1 MVSFSRRSHMLLA
14 SSAAL
19 FLASCGADDVAS
31 PGAGSVP
38 VTINQPAPTPTPT
51 GTATPTP
58 LTAAQ
63 FAAATTQSGVTITAD
78 EQLAIINAGQ
88 NNNVNGFGTTLNGVY
103 PVSGASLTTASNPQ
117 TVLGENAFIQNT
129 SFVGAL
135 SGPNDNAF
143 SGWTCNSSSATFL
156 NSSACAAVPSIG
168 NGPAASCPTGLTDDG
183 TNEIRNEAGAITSA
197 ATLRYC
203 RLPSIITADLTLAKV
218 AGLVYRF
225 RGLTEV
231 GVDGGAAAT
240 LTIQPGVVLAADA
253 TETSND
259 VVLVNRGSKINA
271 VGTAD
276 APIIFTAQQNLRSN
290 GVSDSSQGLWG
301 GVILLGKAP
310 TAVCATGTG
319 PNTAD
324 GTSAG
329 AAAPCQQQIEG
340 VTGRLYGG
348 TNAADSSGTMQYV
361 QIRYTGIAI
370 SEGNE
375 LQGLTLGGTGSGTT
389 IDHVQSHNS
398 ADDGIEIFGGTTN
411 LKYFVVTGA
420 DDDGF
425 DVDNGW
431 RGFMQFI
438 IAAQKAN
445 GATNDSFATEIDSN
459 GAEDLLPRTYGRY
472 ANFTFIQTASTQ
484 NPVAAIRLRGGAD
497 FAFVNGVVKT
507 PSGEACVNII
517 AGNQV
522 NGAAATGNDRSTIRP
537 ANSAL
542 QDVGPP
548 TFNSVYFQCQG
559 R

>member
-1 MVSFSRRSHMLLA
+1 MVSFSRRSQILLA

-19 FLASCGADDVAS
+19 LLASCGADDVAS
-31 PGAGSVP
+31 PGAGSIP
-38 VTINQPAPTPTPT
+38 ITINQPAPTPTPT

-58 LTAAQ
+58 LTAGQ
-63 FAAATTQSGVTITAD
+63 FALATTQSGVTITAD
-78 EQLAIINAGQ
+78 EQLALVNAGQ
-88 NNNVNGFGTTLNGVY
+88 NNNVNGFGATLNGVY
-103 PVSGASLTTASNPQ
+103 PVNGTSLATASNPQ
-117 TVLGENAFIQNT
+117 TVLGNTGFIQNT

-156 NSSACAAVPSIG
+156 NSSACTAVPSVG
-168 NGPAASCPTGLTDDG
+168 TGGSTAACPTGTIDDG
-183 TNEIRNEAGAITSA
+183 LVQSFRA
-197 ATLRYC
+197 C
-203 RLPSIITADLTLAKV
+203 RLPSGTNTTTGATVQILTDLTLPKIPGV
-218 AGLVYRF
+218 FYRL
-225 RGLTEV
+225 RGQTEI
-231 GVDGGAAAT
+231 GDGTTAVT
-240 LTIQPGVVLAADA
+240 LTIAPGVVIAADS

-259 VVLVNRGSKINA
+259 LLLVNRGSKINA

-276 APIIFTAQQNLRSN
+276 APIVFTAQQNLANN

-301 GVILLGKAP
+301 GVVLLGRAP

-329 AAAPCQQQIEG
+329 AQTPCQQAIEG
-340 VTGRLYGG
+340 VTGRFYGG

-398 ADDGIEIFGGTTN
+398 ADDGIEIFGGATN
-411 LKYFVVTGA
+411 LRYFVVTGA

-438 IAAQKAN
+438 IAAQKA
-445 GATNDSFATEIDSN
+445 GGSTADSFATEIDSN

-472 ANFTFIQTASTQ
+472 ANFTFVQTASA
-484 NPVAAIRLRGGAD
+484 PAAIRLRGGAD
-497 FAFVNGVVKT
+497 FAFVNGIVKT
-507 PSGEACVNII
+507 PANQACVNII
-517 AGNQV
+517 AGAGT
-522 NGAAATGNDRSTIRP
+522 GADRTTIRA

>member
-63 FAAATTQSGVTITAD
+63 FALSTAVNGVSITAD
-78 EQLAIINAGQ
+78 EQVALVNAGQ
-88 NNNVNGFGTTLNGVY
+88 NNNLQGFGATLNGVY

-117 TVLGENAFIQNT
+117 TVLGNSSFLQNT

-135 SGPNDNAF
+135 SGPNDNSF

-156 NSSACAAVPSIG
+156 NSSACTAVPSIG
-168 NGPAASCPTGLTDDG
+168 SGTPAASCPTGLTDDG
-183 TNEIRNEAGAITSA
+183 LNTSNGASNP
-197 ATLRYC
+197 ATFRYC
-203 RLPSIITADLTLAKV
+203 RLPQVITADLTLAKIP
-218 AGLVYRF
+218 GLVYRF

-231 GVDGGAAAT
+231 GVDGGASAT
-240 LTIQPGVVLAADA
+240 LTIQPGVVLAADS
-253 TETSND
+253 TETTND

-276 APIIFTAQQNLRSN
+276 APIIFTAQQNLANN

-310 TAVCATGTG
+310 TAVCITGSG

-329 AAAPCQQQIEG
+329 ATAPCQQQIEG

-348 TNAADSSGTMQYV
+348 TDAADSSGTMQYV

-398 ADDGIEIFGGTTN
+398 ADDGIEIFGGATN

-438 IAAQKAN
+438 IAAQKA
-445 GATNDSFATEIDSN
+445 GGSTADSFATEIDSN
-459 GAEDLLPRTYGRY
+459 NQEDLLPRTYGRY
-472 ANFTFIQTASTQ
+472 ANFTFIQTNSA
-484 NPVAAIRLRGGAD
+484 PAAIRLRGGAD
-497 FAFVNGVVKT
+497 FAFVNGIVKT
-507 PSGEACVNII
+507 QSGAACLNVI
-517 AGNQV
+517 AGNAV
-522 NGAAATGNDRSTIRP
+522 NGAAATGNDRSTVRP

-548 TFNSVYFQCQG
+548 TFNSIYFQCQG

>member
-1 MVSFSRRSHMLLA
+1 MVSFSRRSQMLLA

-31 PGAGSVP
+31 PGAGSIP
-38 VTINQPAPTPTPT
+38 ITINQPAPTPTPT

-63 FAAATTQSGVTITAD
+63 FAAATQQSGVTITAD
-78 EQLAIINAGQ
+78 EQLAIVNAGS
-88 NNNVNGFGTTLNGVY
+88 NNNVNGFGATLSGVY
-103 PVSGASLTTASNPQ
+103 PVNGTSLTTASNPQ
-117 TVLGENAFIQNT
+117 TVLGNTSFIQNT

-135 SGPNDNAF
+135 SGPNDNSF

-156 NSSACAAVPSIG
+156 NSSACTAVPSIG
-168 NGPAASCPTGLTDDG
+168 TGTPAASCPTGLSDDG
-183 TNEIRNEAGAITSA
+183 LNSAGTF
-197 ATLRYC
+197 RYC
-203 RLPSIITADLTLAKV
+203 RLPTVISADLTLAKV

-225 RGLTEV
+225 RGQTEV
-231 GVDGGAAAT
+231 GVDGGASAT
-240 LTIQPGVVLAADA
+240 LTIQPGVVLAADS

-259 VVLVNRGSKINA
+259 LLLVNRGSKINA

-276 APIIFTAQQNLRSN
+276 APIIFTAQQNLSNN

-301 GVILLGKAP
+301 GIILLGRAP

-329 AAAPCQQQIEG
+329 AATPCQQQIEG
-340 VTGRLYGG
+340 VTGRSYGG
-348 TNAADSSGTMQYV
+348 TNGADSSGTMQYV

-411 LKYFVVTGA
+411 IKYFVVTGA

-472 ANFTFIQTASTQ
+472 ANFTFVQTASSQ

-497 FAFVNGVVKT
+497 FAFVNGVVKA

>member
-1 MVSFSRRSHMLLA
+1 MVSFSRRSQILLA
-14 SSAAL
+14 SSAAFL
-19 FLASCGADDVAS
+19 LASCGADDVAS
-31 PGAGSVP
+31 PGAGSIP
-38 VTINQPAPTPTPT
+38 ITINQPAPTPTPT
-51 GTATPTP
+51 GTATPTA

-63 FAAATTQSGVTITAD
+63 FALATTQSGVTITAD
-78 EQLAIINAGQ
+78 EQLALVNTGQ
-88 NNNVNGFGTTLNGVY
+88 NNNLNGFGTTLNGVY
-103 PVSGASLTTASNPQ
+103 PVNGTSLTTASNPQ
-117 TVLGENAFIQNT
+117 TVLGNTGFIQNT

-156 NSSACAAVPSIG
+156 NSGSCTAVPSIG
-168 NGPAASCPTGLTDDG
+168 AGTPAASCPTGLNDDG
-183 TNEIRNEAGAITSA
+183 TNEVRNSAGAVTTA
-197 ATLRYC
+197 ATFRYC
-203 RLPSIITADLTLAKV
+203 RLPSVISADLTLAKIP
-218 AGLVYRF
+218 GLVYRF

-231 GVDGGAAAT
+231 GVDGTSDAT
-240 LTIQPGVVLAADA
+240 LTIQPGVVLAADS

-276 APIIFTAQQNLRSN
+276 APIIFTAQQNLVNN

-301 GVILLGKAP
+301 GVILLGRAP

-324 GTSAG
+324 GASTG
-329 AAAPCQQQIEG
+329 ATTPCQQQIEG
-340 VTGRLYGG
+340 VSGRQYGG

-398 ADDGIEIFGGTTN
+398 ADDGIEIFGGATN
-411 LKYFVVTGA
+411 LRYFVVTGA

-438 IAAQKAN
+438 IAAQKA
-445 GATNDSFATEIDSN
+445 GGSTADSFATEIDSN

-472 ANFTFIQTASTQ
+472 ANFTFVQTASA
-484 NPVAAIRLRGGAD
+484 PAAIRLRGGAD
-497 FAFVNGVVKT
+497 FAFVNGIVKT
-507 PSGEACVNII
+507 AANQACVNII
-517 AGNQV
+517 AGAGT
-522 NGAAATGNDRSTIRP
+522 GADRTTIRP

-548 TFNSVYFQCQG
+548 TFNSIYFQCQG

>member
-1 MVSFSRRSHMLLA
+1 MVSFSRRSKMLLT

-19 FLASCGADDVAS
+19 LLASCGADDVAS
-31 PGAGSVP
+31 PGAGSIP
-38 VTINQPAPTPTPT
+38 ITINQPAPTPTPT
-51 GTATPTP
+51 GPATPTP

-63 FAAATTQSGVTITAD
+63 FALATVVNGVSITAD
-78 EQLAIINAGQ
+78 EQVALVNAGQ
-88 NNNVNGFGTTLNGVY
+88 NNNLQGFGTTLNGVY
-103 PVSGASLTTASNPQ
+103 PVSGTSLATASNPQ
-117 TVLGENAFIQNT
+117 TVLGNSSFLQNT

-156 NSSACAAVPSIG
+156 NSSACTAVPSVG
-168 NGPAASCPTGLTDDG
+168 SGGSAAACPTGTIDDG
-183 TNEIRNEAGAITSA
+183 LVQTFRA
-197 ATLRYC
+197 C
-203 RLPSIITADLTLAKV
+203 RLPAVISADLTLPKI
-218 AGLVYRF
+218 AGVLYRF

-240 LTIQPGVVLAADA
+240 LTIQPGVVLAADS

-276 APIIFTAQQNLRSN
+276 APIIFTAQQNLASN

-340 VTGRLYGG
+340 VSGRLYGG
-348 TNAADSSGTMQYV
+348 TDAADSSGTMQYV

-398 ADDGIEIFGGTTN
+398 ADDGIEIFGGATN
-411 LKYFVVTGA
+411 LRYFVVTGA

-438 IAAQKAN
+438 IAAQKA
-445 GATNDSFATEIDSN
+445 GGSTADSFATEIDSN
-459 GAEDLLPRTYGRY
+459 NAEDLLPRTYGRY
-472 ANFTFIQTASTQ
+472 ANFTFIQTNSA
-484 NPVAAIRLRGGAD
+484 PAAIRLRGGAD
-497 FAFVNGVVKT
+497 FAFVNGIVKT
-507 PSGEACVNII
+507 QSGAACLNVI
-517 AGNQV
+517 AGA
-522 NGAAATGNDRSTIRP
+522 GSGDTRTTIRP

-548 TFNSVYFQCQG
+548 TFNSIYFQCQG